1 LRLKDRI
8 ERYTK
13 EFLLNVLR
21 TGPIPQHVAFIM
33 DGNRRYAR
41 TKKISLI
48 DGYMLGAQVMKE
60 VCIYS
65 VSMHARPAVI
75 HRAQLTK
82 RKQQSI
88 DNCLIYGIRAITVF
102 VFSIENFKRP
112 KAEIKALLSLVRSDM
127 ELIEHL
133 CQNGYKARV
142 QFLGRLDL
150 LPEDVQQYIRRVVER
165 TRHNTN
171 AVLNFCVGYT
181 AREEI
186 ATAMRR
192 TVADCTL
199 AVDGS
204 SNSSNASTGLCS
216 DSISVDSLSENM
228 YTAGCPPLDMI
239 VRTSGERRLSDFLLW
254 QCIRDNTEIVTVQ
267 CLWPEFRFIQL
278 FWVFLGW
285 QRRQRRDRR
294 DGPPLSGEPS
304 CSEEEDLQAVL
315 PRQTQAWPIAVSL
328 LIAGLIFVSC
338 SYILML
344 NK

>member
-1 LRLKDRI
+1 MSSTLFSQHSQESRLKDRM

-41 TKKISLI
+41 TKKIALF
-48 DGYMLGAQVMKE
+48 DGYMLGAQVMRE
-60 VCIYS
+60 
-65 VSMHARPAVI
+65 
-75 HRAQLTK
+75 
-82 RKQQSI
+82 SI
-88 DNCLIYGIRAITVF
+88 DNCLIYGIRAITVY

-112 KAEIKALLSLVRSDM
+112 KGEIKALLSLVRSNM
-127 ELIEHL
+127 ELIEQI
-133 CQNGYKARV
+133 CQHGYKARV

-150 LPEDVQQYIRRVVER
+150 LPEDVQQFMRRVVER
-165 TRHNTN
+165 TSHNTE

-186 ATAMRR
+186 TTAMRS

-199 AVDGS
+199 PVDGS
-204 SNSSNASTGLCS
+204 SNSSNVSTGSCS
-216 DSISVDSLSENM
+216 DSISVDSLSRNM

-239 VRTSGERRLSDFLLW
+239 VRTSGEQRLSDFLLW
-254 QCIRDNTEIVTVQ
+254 QCNRDNSEIVIVR
-267 CLWPEFRFIQL
+267 CFWPEFRFIQL

-294 DGPPLSGEPS
+294 DGPALNGESS
-304 CSEEEDLQAVL
+304 CSEEEGLQAVP
-315 PRQTQAWPIAVSL
+315 PRQTQAWLIATSL
-328 LIAGLIFVSC
+328 LIVGLLFVSC
-338 SYILML
+338 SYVLLL
-344 NK
+344 NKSM